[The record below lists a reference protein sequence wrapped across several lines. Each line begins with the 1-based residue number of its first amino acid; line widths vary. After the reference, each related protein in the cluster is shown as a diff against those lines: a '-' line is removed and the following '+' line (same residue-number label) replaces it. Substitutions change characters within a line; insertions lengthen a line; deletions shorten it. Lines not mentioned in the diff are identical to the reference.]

1 MSWTIELYET
11 VSGNQL
17 VADFIASLKPRE
29 QAKVARAFDLLE
41 EFGPGIGRPWVER
54 LSGGEGLWALRV
66 PFGGQAFRFL
76 FFKHG
81 NVIVV
86 VHGFSKKS
94 AKIPLKELHTAIER
108 MKDYKARRS
117 GTK

>member
-1 MSWTIELYET
+1 MGGAVELYET
-11 VSGNQL
+11 ASGNQL
-17 VADFIASLKPRE
+17 VADFIGSLKPRE
-29 QAKVARAFDLLE
+29 QAKIARALDLLE
-41 EFGPGIGRPWVER
+41 EFGPGIGRPWAKR

-66 PFGGQAFRFL
+66 PFGGQALRFL

-94 AKIPLKELHTAIER
+94 AKIPLKELHTAIAS
-108 MKDYKARRS
+108 MKNYKARRG